1 MIFQSLSLTSFA
13 WLGTLPAG
21 FQAVF
26 QIFLH
31 PSDAAGKS
39 AGKPFLLSAAS
50 CLRKNGS
57 AGRQSRP
64 CGINVRDFL
73 RLRRFGQLRNSRV
86 LQLCFA
92 RSFAQ
97 HASGSLYRP
106 LGALASAPYQPEIT
120 CPFAAAALR
129 RDNGLRGRFFRHRI
143 TAHQSAHHSE
153 SIVGAPQA
161 KRGAPAVSP
170 GIEDPFINRHIIP
183 IRTGT
188 AKPHPSRPA
197 AVPPSPK
204 GKARAG
210 SERCAD

>member
-64 CGINVRDFL
+64 CGMTQREHP
-73 RLRRFGQLRNSRV
+73 
-86 LQLCFA
+86 LQSCNYL
-92 RSFAQ
+92 S
-97 HASGSLYRP
+97 
-106 LGALASAPYQPEIT
+106 
-120 CPFAAAALR
+120 
-129 RDNGLRGRFFRHRI
+129 LRGRCAAKGQRVTEIVLSGSAIRPSIGTTFRPHR
-143 TAHQSAHHSE
+143 
-153 SIVGAPQA
+153 
-161 KRGAPAVSP
+161 RGAPS
-170 GIEDPFINRHIIP
+170 
-183 IRTGT
+183 
-188 AKPHPSRPA
+188 A
-197 AVPPSPK
+197 A
-204 GKARAG
+204 
-210 SERCAD
+210 RCARNFSRNRTPIHQPVHRSDPRGDRKTSSVTAYGRGKTDEVLALRYIFLVLCLRCLGVKLL